1 MITFSLTLHPDPYR
15 FLVASGQVAG
25 QDNGKSRPPHIRIWN
40 HHTLETMFTIEHGFE
55 RQLLSLC
62 FSKSDGG
69 KKLAAVDDSTD
80 HTLTVWD
87 WEKPDGGDPEKL
99 SECKTTKE

>member
-1 MITFSLTLHPDPYR
+1 MI
-15 FLVASGQVAG
+15 
-25 QDNGKSRPPHIRIWN
+25 
-40 HHTLETMFTIEHGFE
+40 TIEHGFE

-69 KKLAAVDDSTD
+69 KKLVAVDDSTD

-87 WEKPDGGDPEKL
+87 WEKPDGGDAEKL
-99 SECKTTKE
+99 CSDTPAGGYAPLHDIYPATR